1 MKIFPYILFLSFA
14 FFISC
19 GETENKKV
27 NTEENKFAHS
37 LDGSWV
43 IRRGVGPYADRQV
56 GQVFSFKGD
65 KFQFNHGQM
74 SFTGDVI
81 VNEKNFIVTPHK
93 NKTTKS
99 FNYYFQGDKM
109 VMSMQNSQMTFYLVK
124 VL

>member
-1 MKIFPYILFLSFA
+1 MKHLLVILFLSLP

-19 GETENKKV
+19 SEPEKEKV
-27 NTEENKFAHS
+27 NEEENKFTHS

-43 IRRGVGPYADRQV
+43 IRRGVGEYADRQV

-65 KFQFNHGQM
+65 KFQFNHKQM

-99 FNYYFQGDKM
+99 FNYYFQGDTM
-109 VMSMQNSQMTFYLVK
+109 VMNMQNSKMTFYLVK